1 MKCTTPK
8 CKGIV
13 ELLTYKNINYLKC
26 DRCSYSFS
34 DITNELTIEYY
45 LSHGGIVDVNSK

>member
-13 ELLTYKNINYLKC
+13 EIQTYKTVKYLKC

-34 DITNELTIEYY
+34 DKTDELTIEYY
-45 LSHGGIVDVNSK
+45 LNHGGVINDSK